1 MTENNKNGQN
11 NGPENNG
18 DKLFVFIAIALIA
31 AGAVALGL
39 YFTVLGIY
47 ALVTS
52 ALLEF
57 AAMVCLNVQKK
68 FGNFK
73 WLIFVKIAAYAMF
86 AAAVVVFAVRSVL

>member
-1 MTENNKNGQN
+1 MENNENKQN
-11 NGPENNG
+11 NEPQNSG
-18 DKLFVFIAIALIA
+18 DKLFVFVAIGLIIS
-31 AGAVALGL
+31 GAVAFGL